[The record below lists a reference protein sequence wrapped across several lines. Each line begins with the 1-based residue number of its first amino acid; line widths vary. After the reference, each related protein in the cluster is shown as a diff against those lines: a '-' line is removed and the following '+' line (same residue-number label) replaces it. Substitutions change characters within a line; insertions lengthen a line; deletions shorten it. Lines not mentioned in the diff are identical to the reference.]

1 MHIKIISKQMKITIP
16 HQLEL
21 TSNTMPNKVA
31 LVDKNI
37 SLTFLEFYQL
47 SISAA
52 YSLKKMGIKKGDRVG
67 VCMEKNTDQTISI
80 MAVLFSDAILVPI
93 LPKLKDENIKHI
105 VNDCSMC
112 AIITDHVRYD
122 EVKEISSDLKIIGC
136 EDIKNVTEKKIKND
150 FSLST
155 SDLAAIIY
163 SSGSTGRPKGITIT
177 HQNIYDGARIVS
189 EYLSTNEQDRISGVL
204 SFNFDYGLNQL
215 WQIILKGATLYL
227 HDFIFPN
234 DFFMHISENKITA
247 IPIMPVIISKMFDRR
262 FYTENSSLDFS
273 SVRYVSTSGGRLS
286 SGMINDLTRA
296 FKSAK
301 IFSMYG
307 LTEAFRSTFLDPE
320 QIKIRPTS
328 IGKAI
333 PDVEIFVLND
343 NKQLCKPNEVGE
355 LVHRGACISKG
366 YWGSPKKTAERFKVI
381 DMFPNETVVFSG
393 DLVKTDEDGFLYF
406 ISRKDSMIKTQG
418 YRVSPT
424 EVEEEVNKHEKI
436 TTSVVFGRD
445 NIDVGQDIILIY
457 TTSDKKE
464 LSKKLLLHYLKEKLP
479 SYMVP
484 KYIYYNDEFP
494 ITGNEGKI
502 DKQSIINSHNKIL
515 N

>member
-1 MHIKIISKQMKITIP
+1 MKRTIP
-16 HQLEL
+16 HQLEI
-21 TSNTMPNKVA
+21 TSRVMPDKIA

-37 SLTFLEFYQL
+37 SLSFTEFYKL
-47 SISAA
+47 SISVA
-52 YSLKKMGIKKGDRVG
+52 YTFKSLGIKKGDRVG
-67 VCMEKNTDQTISI
+67 ICMEKSVDQAISI
-80 MAVLFSDAILVPI
+80 MAILFSSAILVPI
-93 LPKLKDENIKHI
+93 LPKLKEGNIKHI
-105 VNDCSMC
+105 INDCDMC
-112 AIITDHVRYD
+112 AIITDHIRYN
-122 EVKEISSDLKIIGC
+122 EVKEIGENLKIIRYK
-136 EDIKNVTEKKIKND
+136 DIKHDKEMKIKSE

-155 SDLAAIIY
+155 LDVAAIIY

-189 EYLSTNEQDRISGVL
+189 EYLSTNSDDRISGVL

-247 IPIMPVIISKMFDRR
+247 IPIMPVIISKMFDKR
-262 FYTENSSLDFS
+262 FYLENPSLDFS

-286 SGMINDLTRA
+286 EDMITDLTRT
-296 FKSAK
+296 FKFSK

-307 LTEAFRSTFLDPE
+307 LTEAFRSTFLEPE
-320 QIKIRPTS
+320 QITIRPTS

-333 PDVEIFVLND
+333 PEVEVFVLND
-343 NKQLCKPNEVGE
+343 NQEVCKPNEVGE

-366 YWGSPKKTAERFKVI
+366 YWGSPKKTSERFKVI
-381 DMFPNETVVFSG
+381 DMFPDEIIVFSG

-424 EVEEEVNKHEKI
+424 EVEDEVNKHQKI
-436 TTSVVFGRD
+436 TASVVFGRD
-445 NIDVGQDIILIY
+445 NIDIGQDIILIY

-464 LSKKLLLHYLKEKLP
+464 LSKKLLLHYLKERLP
-479 SYMVP
+479 SHMVP
-484 KYIYYNDEFP
+484 KHIYYIDEFP

-502 DKQSIINSHNKIL
+502 DRQSVMNSHETLL

>member
-1 MHIKIISKQMKITIP
+1 MNPSIP
-16 HQLEL
+16 YQLEL
-21 TSNTMPNKVA
+21 TSNIMPNKVA
-31 LVDKNI
+31 LVDKNY
-37 SLTFLEFYQL
+37 SLTFLELYEF
-47 SISAA
+47 SKI
-52 YSLKKMGIKKGDRVG
+52 YSYNLKKMGIKKGDRVG
-67 VCMEKNTDQTISI
+67 ICMEKNIDQVISI

-93 LPKLKDENIKHI
+93 LPKLKGENIKHI
-105 VNDCSMC
+105 VNDCEMR
-112 AIITDHVRYD
+112 AIITDHVRYN
-122 EVKEISSDLKIIGC
+122 EVKEINCHLEIIKYKKI
-136 EDIKNVTEKKIKND
+136 ENPEKKEIRND

-155 SDLAAIIY
+155 SDIAAIIY

-189 EYLSTNEQDRISGVL
+189 EYLSTNEKDKISGIL

-215 WQIILKGATLYL
+215 WQVILKGATLYL

-262 FYTENSSLDFS
+262 FYSENPSLDFS
-273 SVRYVSTSGGRLS
+273 SVKYVSTSGGRLS
-286 SGMINDLTRA
+286 ASMINDLTKT
-296 FKSAK
+296 FDSAK
-301 IFSMYG
+301 IYSMYG

-320 QIKIRPTS
+320 QLKIRPTS

-343 NKQLCKPNEVGE
+343 NEKLCKPNEVGE

-366 YWGSPKKTAERFKVI
+366 YWGSPQKTTERFKII
-381 DMFPNETVVFSG
+381 DMFPDEIVVFSG
-393 DLVKTDEDGFLYF
+393 DLVKTDDDGFLYF

-424 EVEEEVNKHEKI
+424 EIEEEVNNHNKI

-445 NIDVGQDIILIY
+445 NIDVGQDIVLIY
-457 TTSDKKE
+457 TTTDKKE

-479 SYMVP
+479 SYMIP
-484 KYIYYNDEFP
+484 KYIYYTNEFP

-502 DKQSIINSHNKIL
+502 DRQSIINSFEKIF